1 MAKNKISEYSTTATS
16 NSDVGGIG
24 ILGTNLPENFDN
36 ALREIMKQI
45 ADLNTG
51 ASFIH
56 DTYKIADSDEE
67 TRLAKFDAGSITAGQ
82 TRTFTFPDSS
92 GTLALTSDIS
102 SNYLPLA
109 GGTMTGFVTLHAA
122 PTADLHAASKKYVDD
137 NAAATDSPVFTGN
150 AEFDNISDGTTS
162 VPIGYVVNGSAK
174 AWANVTQITSFSILD
189 SLNISSGLDNG
200 TGDFSLS
207 FTSNMSDANYC
218 LSSASGDVSYSAN
231 HRSKASFAPT
241 SSSFRVGLYN
251 VVSSSLIDDYG
262 DSTIH
267 GNLA

>member
-1 MAKNKISEYSTTATS
+1 MAKNKISEYSTTALS

-82 TRTFTFPDSS
+82 TRTFTFPDAS
-92 GTLALTSDIS
+92 GTLALASDIS
-102 SNYLPLA
+102 SDYLPLA
-109 GGTMTGFVTLHAA
+109 GGTLTGFVTLHAA

-137 NAAATDSPVFTGN
+137 NSATTANPVFTGD
-150 AEFDNISDGTTS
+150 AEFENISDGTTALDA
-162 VPIGYVVNGSAK
+162 GYVVNGSAK
-174 AWANVTQITSFSILD
+174 AMASVQGSTPAIEKDLNVS
-189 SLNISSGLDNG
+189 SLIDNG
-200 TGDFSLS
+200 TGDYTLNFSTA
-207 FTSNMSDANYC
+207 FADAQ
-218 LSSASGDVSYSAN
+218 YSAGFFGEIG
-231 HRSKASFAPT
+231 RFGATRTTTA
-241 SSSFRVGLYN
+241 FRYLRLRDDGVPIDGL
-251 VVSSSLIDDYG
+251 
-262 DSTIH
+262 STMVIH
-267 GNLA
+267 GDLAP